1 MSPEGQHPPPSN
13 ERHWSLNRGMR
24 QASQITHHTSPQ
36 MNQHC
41 IVDNNQFHAMAAL
54 TQERILRYT
63 MDEAEQVGEE
73 LSSSCTRIATDREGY
88 RTLGYCM
95 QMYVQYVIRLPVY
108 CQHD

>member
-1 MSPEGQHPPPSN
+1 MAVVIPERS
-13 ERHWSLNRGMR
+13 
-24 QASQITHHTSPQ
+24 
-36 MNQHC
+36 
-41 IVDNNQFHAMAAL
+41 
-54 TQERILRYT
+54 LRYT

-88 RTLGYCM
+88 RALGHGM